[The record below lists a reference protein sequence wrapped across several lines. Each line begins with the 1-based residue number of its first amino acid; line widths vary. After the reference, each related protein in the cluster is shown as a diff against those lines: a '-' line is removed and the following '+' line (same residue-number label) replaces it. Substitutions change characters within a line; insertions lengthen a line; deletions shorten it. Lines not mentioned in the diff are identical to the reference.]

1 MFKNFSS
8 FSIFFLLMLLQ
19 GSWTEDNRLSTR
31 TRMLFWEELD
41 LSVLLGDGERLR
53 RLEILEL
60 KLFDCLSFGARVVRV
75 V

>member
-19 GSWTEDNRLSTR
+19 GSWTEDNRVSTR

-53 RLEILEL
+53 ELLE
-60 KLFDCLSFGARVVRV
+60 LFDCLSFGVSVV
-75 V
+75 